1 MFICRWYN
9 WRGPMMW
16 VLYAMD
22 GNRQEGKQLV
32 IKCNALKWT
41 KVNNAL
47 PKGSLWQVSMVD
59 GMTVR
64 LLS

>member
-1 MFICRWYN
+1 
-9 WRGPMMW
+9 MMW